1 MRIFASHGGEVAH
14 KLLGALERQGLI
26 ADFVDAY
33 VVEHGRLGLK
43 SDPGRYRELEVTLG
57 REALLAMAA
66 QVTSQLPRHLT
77 RRRPPVL
84 RGPEVQ
90 AAAAFHQEL
99 LAALGRALR
108 WSEEDAAE
116 FRRDLEMYKHLNAPA
131 SPAKSRRK
139 PLEPA
144 QGPFVD
150 RCALLLDPAMMEK
163 ARRAAGK
170 FRAELERATDK
181 ILKSLFRPRR

>member
-1 MRIFASHGGEVAH
+1 MAH

-26 ADFVDAY
+26 AAFVDAY
-33 VVEHGRLGLK
+33 VAEHGRLGLK

-57 REALLAMAA
+57 RESLLAMVA

-77 RRRPPVL
+77 RHRPPVL
-84 RGPEVQ
+84 RGPEAQ

-116 FRRDLEMYKHLNAPA
+116 FRRDLEMYQHLTAPA
-131 SPAKSRRK
+131 SPGKSRRRR
-139 PLEPA
+139 PEPA

-163 ARRAAGK
+163 ARRAAGR
-170 FRAELERATDK
+170 FRLELERATEK
-181 ILKSLFRPRR
+181 ILAGLFRTRR